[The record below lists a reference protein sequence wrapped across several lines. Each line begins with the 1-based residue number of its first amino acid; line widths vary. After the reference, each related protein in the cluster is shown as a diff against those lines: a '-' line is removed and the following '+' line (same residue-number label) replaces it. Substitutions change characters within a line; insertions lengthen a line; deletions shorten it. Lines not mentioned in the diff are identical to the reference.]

1 LLTRT
6 ADSFVDHLRRHRHL
20 NRALIFTSAAG
31 VHRANRPTA
40 DQSGRDEI
48 QTLGRL
54 FANEALLAAAVAASL
69 VSGFQALFDHFEVL
83 GQWPYPCG
91 EPHGSHA
98 GVRV

>member
-1 LLTRT
+1 MLTRT

-20 NRALIFTSAAG
+20 NRALIFASAAG

-83 GQWPYPCG
+83 GQRPYPCG